1 MKSNYLSGT
10 KKITLLLAAFIGL
23 VAVVLSCRKE
33 NEPIEGESLTYG
45 KATILVDNTIQ
56 PIVEDVL
63 AVFHSVYNNAHIHQ
77 VNLPENE
84 LMRALRD
91 TSQIAVMPRR
101 FTAEEEAHFRN
112 RKIEPKV
119 TEFATDAIALITSR
133 TATDT
138 VLELEELYRAMRG
151 NTSSKV
157 TKLVFDN
164 ANSSTVKF
172 LMQQAGVKTLPSKN
186 IYALKSNEEVIKFVR
201 ANNDAIGIVGVNWML
216 QPPNELVEDVENV
229 RVLALDNVKNDK
241 AGKKYYKPS
250 QGNIARG
257 LYPLTRKLY
266 VLNYQGKKGLGMGFA
281 TYISA
286 PEGQRIILKSGLVP
300 IKIPPREVEVQ

>member
-101 FTAEEEAHFRN
+101 FTAEEEAHFRK

-201 ANNDAIGIVGVNWML
+201 ANKDAIGIVGVNWML